1 MLVFTIKTFY
11 YDEPPKEV
19 LDIIAQ
25 EYDKRHD
32 VLQGVLAELRV
43 GYNKEDEDLD
53 VFNAAVVWD
62 SLRPLLE
69 LTDYNKKLA
78 KDGFKWLWIL
88 VERDLKVTLKLTKMG
103 EDVKFASGFQLEMCV
118 LTFDSLI
125 ACPKDHDCGP
135 SSDKRKQLYKL
146 KREAKYYLRIHGLK
160 TVLKAIKMAI
170 HAKEAFSWLFLQTLC
185 TTATAMLSPLS
196 VHYRAQVLEN
206 LNDVQGLIFWEA
218 AKAMVLVELLSTVL
232 GLLTKMVKTHA
243 ETLANKEISIAYYD
257 GLLKMPLAFWSRQ
270 SDMHR
275 KESVTFRT
283 VLNFDKKVTSFL
295 EIPQKFLTDLIKSC
309 TYAYLVLC
317 TSSRSLLL
325 LIGAK
330 IGSIGMFWV
339 LGKAKRRLATWS
351 VHGVIQTSSSD
362 MWTCMFSLRPAYIST
377 YLSFVRGP
385 KEIKRFAG
393 IQKARAEKSKRRIL
407 VEVFNGPISSL
418 VTQGSKIAQF
428 STARTNVLEHELGI
442 AGADAMLKSAENFVK
457 QAGAIGGIFGKVVEA
472 AKPLAEAYD
481 IISLPKSIDPDVG
494 LWPEGK
500 AKGVIEFRDVRFK
513 YPRREGEVL
522 KGVNLIV
529 QHGDTVGM
537 TGSGEYTSVS
547 SRIRQQRNSY
557 IVARCISSPCKNL
570 FSWLWKEHVYGF
582 ATEVLRCFFGKYTTG
597 WGRHS
602 RVQSQVVA
610 GSNFVG
616 CPGTDVS
623 AEIDNQRESNVWLC

>member
-1 MLVFTIKTFY
+1 VTVMEYATVQIYCGCFYLVHT
-11 YDEPPKEV
+11 
-19 LDIIAQ
+19 
-25 EYDKRHD
+25 
-32 VLQGVLAELRV
+32 
-43 GYNKEDEDLD
+43 
-53 VFNAAVVWD
+53 
-62 SLRPLLE
+62 
-69 LTDYNKKLA
+69 
-78 KDGFKWLWIL
+78 
-88 VERDLKVTLKLTKMG
+88 
-103 EDVKFASGFQLEMCV
+103 
-118 LTFDSLI
+118 
-125 ACPKDHDCGP
+125 
-135 SSDKRKQLYKL
+135 
-146 KREAKYYLRIHGLK
+146 
-160 TVLKAIKMAI
+160 
-170 HAKEAFSWLFLQTLC
+170 
-185 TTATAMLSPLS
+185 
-196 VHYRAQVLEN
+196 
-206 LNDVQGLIFWEA
+206 
-218 AKAMVLVELLSTVL
+218 
-232 GLLTKMVKTHA
+232 
-243 ETLANKEISIAYYD
+243 AYYD